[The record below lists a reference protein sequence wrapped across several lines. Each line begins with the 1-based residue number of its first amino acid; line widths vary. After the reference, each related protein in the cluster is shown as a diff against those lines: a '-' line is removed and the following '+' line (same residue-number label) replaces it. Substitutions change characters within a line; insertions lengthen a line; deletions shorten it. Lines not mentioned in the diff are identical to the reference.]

1 MRETRTVVL
10 ASASPRRRELLE
22 SLGVDVAVR
31 PAHTPEAPIPGLS
44 PRELAGRHARE
55 KAEKARQDIASGE
68 VIVAADT
75 VVDVDGVALG
85 KPHNPGEAR
94 TMLRTLSGRDHLVH
108 TAVVVAT
115 ADWLDAATSTTRVW
129 FHPLDERTIE
139 EYLATGQP
147 FDKAG
152 AYGIQGPGALLVE
165 RIDGDFYTVMGLPL
179 GMLDRLFAARGLALA
194 GNAGLER
201 SA

>member
-22 SLGVDVAVR
+22 SLGVDLRVR
-31 PAHTPEAPIPGLS
+31 PSHVAELPVPGLS
-44 PRELAGRHARE
+44 PRELAGRHARD
-55 KAEKARQDIASGE
+55 KAEAARASMRQGE

-75 VVDVDGVALG
+75 VVDVDGSALG
-85 KPHNPGEAR
+85 KPHGPDEAR
-94 TMLRTLSGRDHLVH
+94 AMLRTLSGRDHLVH
-108 TAVVVAT
+108 TAVAVAA
-115 ADWLDAATSTTRVW
+115 ADWLDVTTSTTRVW
-129 FHPLDERTIE
+129 FHILDERKIE

-179 GMLDRLFAARGLALA
+179 GLLDSLFAARGIALA
-194 GNAGLER
+194 GSAGLER